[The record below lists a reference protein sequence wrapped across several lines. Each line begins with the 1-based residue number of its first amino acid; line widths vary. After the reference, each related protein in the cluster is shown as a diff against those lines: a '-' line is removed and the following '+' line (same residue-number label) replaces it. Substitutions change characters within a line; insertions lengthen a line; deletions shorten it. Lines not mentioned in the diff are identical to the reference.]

1 MTISARNVELKARDP
16 DPARTLE
23 RALALGAEDHGTIH
37 QRDTYFAGAR
47 GRLKLREQD
56 PGEDELIEYR
66 RADSADARTS
76 AYRRVPV
83 ADAAALARRSP
94 PRTARSWWS
103 RSAAAC

>member
-47 GRLKLREQD
+47 GRLKLRQQSPVKTSRHHWVLKAIAQRIQRE
-56 PGEDELIEYR
+56 
-66 RADSADARTS
+66 ASAEGM
-76 AYRRVPV
+76 P
-83 ADAAALARRSP
+83 
-94 PRTARSWWS
+94 
-103 RSAAAC
+103 